1 MNILNWCCALN
12 LKSILNPMNFNHC
25 GHKKAVL
32 NQIIYFNI
40 ESNKSLIS
48 YQIGIINIESNQSS
62 LYSESRYIFGLKLKI
77 NSESQHAF

>member
-12 LKSILNPMNFNHC
+12 LKSILNPINFNHC

-32 NQIIYFNI
+32 NQMIYFNI
-40 ESNKSLIS
+40 ESNRSLIS

-62 LYSESRYIFGLKLKI
+62 LYR
-77 NSESQHAF
+77 ESQHAFYIETKNH